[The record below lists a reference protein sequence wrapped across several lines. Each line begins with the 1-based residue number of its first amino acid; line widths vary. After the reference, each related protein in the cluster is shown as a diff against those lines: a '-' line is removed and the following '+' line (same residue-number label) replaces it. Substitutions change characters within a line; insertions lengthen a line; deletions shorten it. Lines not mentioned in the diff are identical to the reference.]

1 MTPLLELNRPG
12 QRSMH
17 AHSHAGWAVWEGRPL
32 LMVEAHYCQL
42 VTQRIMF
49 KASPSQAVRL
59 AAVQLALMNPY
70 LDQRLHHRAICN
82 GVVPYKAVLQP
93 RCPGG
98 ALTSPLLFA
107 AFTS

>member
-59 AAVQLALMNPY
+59 AAVQLALMNPW
-70 LDQRLHHRAICN
+70 AT
-82 GVVPYKAVLQP
+82 
-93 RCPGG
+93 
-98 ALTSPLLFA
+98 LTSASITEPSVMALSPTRQCCSPDALGVP
-107 AFTS
+107 